1 MVQARTLTS
10 DEAGFGLRQNAAA
23 QSLAANMPRLVVAA
37 RHTSAT
43 IIHGLHG
50 RRRAGTG
57 ENFWQFR
64 RFASGESGANVDWR
78 RSARGDA
85 LFVRELEWEAAH
97 TVWIWIDLSRSMAYR
112 SDLAQDSKLERAVVL
127 ALALA
132 DVLVRGGERVGLLG
146 LGAPTASRR
155 AIDVLAQRLMTAGP
169 GEGLP
174 PEDALP
180 PLSEAVLI
188 GDFLAPEAEVERSI
202 RAIGGRGARGH
213 LVSVS
218 DPIEET
224 FPFSGRTEFVE
235 PESAARF
242 TLGRAQDLRGQYATR
257 LAQHREAVDGAA
269 AAMGWSSARHR
280 TDRPA
285 TEALL
290 ALHVRLTER
299 ADGAPG

>member
-1 MVQARTLTS
+1 MVQARTLS
-10 DEAGFGLRQNAAA
+10 PDETAFGSRHNAAA
-23 QSLAANMPRLVVAA
+23 QALTANMPRLVVAA
-37 RHTSAT
+37 RRTSAT

-50 RRRAGTG
+50 RRRPGTG

-64 RFASGESGANVDWR
+64 RFASGESGSAIDWR
-78 RSARGDA
+78 RSARGDS
-85 LFVRELEWEAAH
+85 LFVREQEWEAAH
-97 TVWIWIDLSRSMAYR
+97 TVWIWLDLSRSMAYR
-112 SDLAQDSKLERAVVL
+112 SDLAEESKMERAVVL

-155 AIDVLAQRLMTAGP
+155 AIDVLAQRLMAAGP
-169 GEGLP
+169 GDGLP
-174 PEDALP
+174 PPDALP

-188 GDFLAPEAEVERSI
+188 GDFLAPEAEVAAAM
-202 RAIGGRGARGH
+202 RAIAGRGARGH
-213 LVSVS
+213 LISVS

-235 PESAARF
+235 PETSARF
-242 TLGRAQDLRGQYATR
+242 TLGRAQDLRTQYAAR
-257 LAQHREAVDGAA
+257 LAEHRDAIDAA
-269 AAMGWSSARHR
+269 ATAIGWSSARHR

-290 ALHVRLTER
+290 ALHVRLSER
-299 ADGAPG
+299 ADWAAG